1 MRNIDWGVAIRHFF
15 RVYGAPAQGPVSATP
30 GTSDAADP
38 GTVKPDTDPE
48 ADVEPWMPEWS
59 RQIQARTQQLLE
71 EQLVQGTASE
81 DTGKALALPV
91 TPGPD
96 HLKAWV
102 SHQMG
107 PVYQAITSAPKD
119 REDHVR
125 DVLEWFQ
132 KHLTHLTRETS
143 KLLRYNLPAL
153 GRIDALRT
161 IAPSVIE
168 HMRLLI
174 LEENDLPK
182 PPWFTHVL
190 WGFALAH
197 EQGARGE
204 VRGTAREI
212 LDWLRDQDVVDPS
225 VDLRKFG
232 RALPW
237 LAHRSPLFANV
248 AHTPSGAVV
257 RVVRLDW
264 FGAPPASL
272 FVD

>member
-1 MRNIDWGVAIRHFF
+1 
-15 RVYGAPAQGPVSATP
+15 
-30 GTSDAADP
+30 
-38 GTVKPDTDPE
+38 
-48 ADVEPWMPEWS
+48 
-59 RQIQARTQQLLE
+59 
-71 EQLVQGTASE
+71 
-81 DTGKALALPV
+81 
-91 TPGPD
+91 
-96 HLKAWV
+96 
-102 SHQMG
+102 
-107 PVYQAITSAPKD
+107 VYQAITSAPED
-119 REDHVR
+119 REDHIR

-132 KHLTHLTRETS
+132 NHLTHLTRETA

-161 IAPSVIE
+161 IAPPVIE
-168 HMRLLI
+168 HMHLLI

-237 LAHRSPLFANV
+237 LAHRSPLFRNV
-248 AHTPSGAVV
+248 GHTATGAVV

-272 FVD
+272 FAD

>member
-1 MRNIDWGVAIRHFF
+1 MMILDWGVAIRHFL
-15 RVYGAPAQGPVSATP
+15 RAYAAGEQGPASADSNAT
-30 GTSDAADP
+30 DAADP
-38 GTVKPDTDPE
+38 ETVEPDPE
-48 ADVEPWMPEWS
+48 PDREPC
-59 RQIQARTQQLLE
+59 Q
-71 EQLVQGTASE
+71 
-81 DTGKALALPV
+81 ALALPA

-96 HLKAWV
+96 QLQAWV

-107 PVYQAITSAPKD
+107 PVYQALSSAPED
-119 REDHVR
+119 RDDHVR
-125 DVLEWFQ
+125 DVVAWFQ
-132 KHLTHLTRETS
+132 NHLTHLTRETA

-161 IAPSVIE
+161 IAPPVIE

-197 EQGARGE
+197 EQGTRGE

-212 LDWLRDQDVVDPS
+212 LDWLQDQEVVDPS

-237 LAHRSPLFANV
+237 LAHRSPLFRNV
-248 AHTPSGAVV
+248 GHTATGAVV

-272 FVD
+272 FAQ

>member
-1 MRNIDWGVAIRHFF
+1 MNIDWGVAIRHFF
-15 RVYGAPAQGPVSATP
+15 HVYNA
-30 GTSDAADP
+30 GTAANTNDAADP
-38 GTVKPDTDPE
+38 GTVEPDPE
-48 ADVEPWMPEWS
+48 ADLEPWMHDWV
-59 RQIQARTQQLLE
+59 RQIEVRTQQLQE
-71 EQLVQGTASE
+71 ERTACNAASE
-81 DTGKALALPV
+81 DTGQALALCA

-96 HLKAWV
+96 ALKAWV

-107 PVYQAITSAPKD
+107 PVYQALVSAPED
-119 REDHVR
+119 REDHIR

-132 KHLTHLTRETS
+132 NNLTNLTRETAR
-143 KLLRYNLPAL
+143 LLRYNLPAL

-161 IAPSVIE
+161 IAPPVLE
-168 HMRLLI
+168 HMRRLI

-204 VRGTAREI
+204 VRGTARQL

-237 LAHRSPLFANV
+237 LAHRSPLFRNV
-248 AHTPSGAVV
+248 GHTATGAVV

-272 FVD
+272 FAQ